1 MKKVVCCILAAAL
14 VFGLSLNALAAERT
28 DCIVSADSL
37 PAAAG
42 ETVTVPIRISG
53 NPGFTNFGIA
63 LDYDREQLEL
73 LSIQTAEGETPYL
86 CGPAVSVNPDWKGA
100 DEKTYGYVTAA
111 SADPIP
117 GDGILFT
124 ATFRVSGGF
133 SGAAA
138 VTPVIQYLRSNQ
150 SLFPVF
156 DAIKA
161 EAEAGTLSSVLTGD
175 YDRNGIVNVIDVMGL
190 YNAIG
195 NGDGFTE
202 ADMAR
207 LDINQD
213 GTVNAMDVMGIYR
226 IVMGG

>member
-1 MKKVVCCILAAAL
+1 MKKIISGAL
-14 VFGLSLNALAAERT
+14 VVMLIFALAVTAMAAEIA
-28 DCIVSADSL
+28 DCTVSADSVW
-37 PAAAG
+37 AAAG
-42 ETVTVPIRISG
+42 QTVTVPVRITG
-53 NPGFTNFGIA
+53 NRGFTNFGIA

-138 VTPVIQYLRSNQ
+138 VTPEIQYLRSNQ

-156 DAIKA
+156 DTIKA
-161 EAEAGTLSSVLTGD
+161 EAEAGTLSSVLIGD